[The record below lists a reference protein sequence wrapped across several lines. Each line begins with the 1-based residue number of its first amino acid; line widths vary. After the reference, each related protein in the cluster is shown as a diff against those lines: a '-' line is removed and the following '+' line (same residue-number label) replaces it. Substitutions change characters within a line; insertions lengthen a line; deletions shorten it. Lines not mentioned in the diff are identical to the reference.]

1 MLDYDEITKKKY
13 IVLDGEP
20 YEVLESHVMKKQ
32 RQKPTNQTKLRH
44 LKSGSVVERTFHQSD
59 DVEEAD
65 IETETAEFQYN
76 RGSEWWFADPN
87 DRSNRFQLTEA
98 IIGEKGRF
106 LTPGL
111 TVDAL
116 TFEDEIFDIRLPI
129 KLDLEVTDAPPS
141 VKGNTAQGGT
151 KRITL
156 SSGAEV
162 AAPLFINVGDT
173 VRVNTETG
181 EYVERVTK
189 GQSLT

>member
-1 MLDYDEITKKKY
+1 MLNYDEVTKKKY

-20 YEVLESHVMKKQ
+20 YEVLESHVMSKQ

-44 LKSGSVVERTFHQSD
+44 LKSGSVVEHTFHQSNN
-59 DVEEAD
+59 VEEAD

-76 RGSEWWFADPN
+76 RGSEWWFADPD
-87 DRSNRFQLTEA
+87 DRSQRFQLSES
-98 IIGEKGRF
+98 IIADKGRF

-116 TFEDEIFDIRLPI
+116 KFEDEIFDIRLPI
-129 KLDLEVTDAPPS
+129 KLELEVVDAPPS
-141 VKGNTAQGGT
+141 IKGNTAQGGT

-181 EYVERVTK
+181 EYVERVAK